1 MPTERETARTALAK
15 RMVDLSNA
23 MTDAMSQ
30 GGHHMILVRP
40 EHRDDLLS
48 AAGLIVLGL
57 ACASK
62 LEAYRKA
69 LEEIVKAY
77 DSGNLQMRSPEI
89 GAPENGIPYHEWH
102 EEWLHFARKALAA
115 GE

>member
-1 MPTERETARTALAK
+1 
-15 RMVDLSNA
+15 
-23 MTDAMSQ
+23 
-30 GGHHMILVRP
+30 MILVRP

-48 AAGLIVLGL
+48 AAGLIVLDL

-69 LEEIVKAY
+69 LEEIKGGSFPGASDLAISVLWQQFVER
-77 DSGNLQMRSPEI
+77 LQDI
-89 GAPENGIPYHEWH
+89 
-102 EEWLHFARKALAA
+102 ARKALAA

>member
-15 RMVDLSNA
+15 RIVDLSNA

-48 AAGLIVLGL
+48 AAGLIVLGF
-57 ACASK
+57 AYASK
-62 LEAYRKA
+62 LEEIGRQKTT
-69 LEEIVKAY
+69 EEIEAEEEEY
-77 DSGNLQMRSPEI
+77 GEASG
-89 GAPENGIPYHEWH
+89 GDC
-102 EEWLHFARKALAA
+102 
-115 GE
+115 